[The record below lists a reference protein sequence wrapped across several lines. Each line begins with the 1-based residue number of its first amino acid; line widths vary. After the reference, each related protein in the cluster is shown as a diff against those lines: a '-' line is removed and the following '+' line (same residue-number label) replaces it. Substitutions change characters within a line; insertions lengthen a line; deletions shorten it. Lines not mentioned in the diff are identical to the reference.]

1 MTIAIIGAGVM
12 GEAVMAGLL
21 DAGTPAADIIVAER
35 RLERVD
41 ELNATYGVQC
51 ASLVEAVS
59 SASIVF
65 LVVKPQD
72 IEGVLEEIA
81 PIVAAEALV
90 ISLAAGI
97 TTSFIESKL
106 PSSIA
111 VARVMPNTPA
121 LLKQGM
127 SVVSPGAACS
137 QEHVDRAVTLLGAI
151 GKVAVVPESQQDAV
165 TAISGSG
172 PAYVFYVAEAMFD
185 AGLALGVEPDVT
197 MELVLQTIYG
207 AATMLR
213 ETGVLPEVLRQRV
226 SSPNGTTV
234 AAINTLD
241 EHQVRE
247 AFASAMLAAK
257 NRSIELGQK

>member
-12 GEAVMAGLL
+12 GETVMAGLL
-21 DAGTPAADIIVAER
+21 DAGTSAAEIVVAER
-35 RLERVD
+35 RQERVD
-41 ELNATYGVQC
+41 ELHETYGVRC
-51 ASLVEAVS
+51 ASLLDAVTN
-59 SASIVF
+59 ASIVF

-72 IEGVLEEIA
+72 VAGVLEEMSPA
-81 PIVAAEALV
+81 VAADALV

-97 TTSFIESKL
+97 TTTFIESKL
-106 PSSIA
+106 ADGIA

-127 SVVSPGAACS
+127 SAVSAGSSCT
-137 QEHVDRAVTLLGAI
+137 QEHLNRAETLLSTI
-151 GKVAVVPESQQDAV
+151 GRVVIVPESQQDAV

-172 PAYVFYVAEAMFD
+172 PAYIFYVAEAMYD
-185 AGLALGVEPDVT
+185 AGLSLGVEPEVT
-197 MELVLQTIYG
+197 MELVLQTIFG

-241 EHQVRE
+241 EHKVRE
-247 AFASAMLAAK
+247 AFAAAMLAAK
-257 NRSIELGQK
+257 TRSIELGA

>member
-12 GEAVMAGLL
+12 GETVMAGLL
-21 DAGTPAADIIVAER
+21 DAGTPSSEIVVAER
-35 RLERVD
+35 RPERVD
-41 ELNATYGVQC
+41 ELNATYGVRC
-51 ASLVEAVS
+51 ATLVEAVTD
-59 SASIVF
+59 ASIVF

-72 IEGVLEEIA
+72 VAGVLDEIA
-81 PIVAAEALV
+81 PSVASEALV

-106 PSSIA
+106 ADGVA

-127 SVVSPGAACS
+127 SAISAGSSCT
-137 QEHVDRAVTLLGAI
+137 QEHLNRAETLLGTI
-151 GKVAVVPESQQDAV
+151 GRVVIVPESQQDAV

-172 PAYVFYVAEAMFD
+172 PAYIFYVAEAMYA
-185 AGLALGVEPDVT
+185 AGLSLGVEPEVT
-197 MELVLQTIYG
+197 MELVLQTIFG

-213 ETGVLPEVLRQRV
+213 ETGVPPEVLRQRV
-226 SSPNGTTV
+226 SSPGGTTV

-241 EHQVRE
+241 EHKVRE
-247 AFASAMLAAK
+247 AFAAAMFAAM
-257 NRSIELGQK
+257 NRSVELGS